1 MRSIPRHEAQEVNR
15 NRFVEEGVPSQ
26 GWESLWRRAPF
37 LTFSMIGREKEDRLT
52 LTPTRHLAFV
62 SRPRFFQ
69 PWHGLPRSCGFQRF
83 FHFPETAS
91 GLFAVLKTVHHSA
104 VSLLFSPR
112 CCCNIQ
118 KISGKRAY
126 GIPCGIDAGWWERIE
141 EKDDGIGYWKAINL
155 RYRDRRS

>member
-26 GWESLWRRAPF
+26 GWESLEGELPSWLFPWSEGRRR
-37 LTFSMIGREKEDRLT
+37 IGSLSLPHAISRSSHVR
-52 LTPTRHLAFV
+52 V
-62 SRPRFFQ
+62 SSNR
-69 PWHGLPRSCGFQRF
+69 GMALPRSCGFQRF